1 MASCDV
7 ASNVCLT
14 LAAGIVDR
22 LLQFLDHGTDY
33 ITAETL
39 VAIKDL
45 LRRHPR
51 WADDCIQSVTGIE
64 VDAIAEPAARA
75 AIIFIYGEYGQAM
88 PEAPYMLEPLLQGF
102 AEEEAAGPARYC
114 PPRHRTEGLRPLCR
128 KTQTIRQSKWPAF
141 MAQGQRSGID
151 SGTWSHRR
159 PDSAAR
165 K

>member
-1 MASCDV
+1 M
-7 ASNVCLT
+7 
-14 LAAGIVDR
+14 DR
-22 LLQFLDHGTDY
+22 LLQFLEHGTDY

-39 VAIKDL
+39 VAVKDL

-102 AEEEAAGPARYC
+102 AEEEAEEVRLELLTAAMKLFFKRAPEMRAMLGAALAAGTADANQDVHDRAMMYARLLHHDPAAAGP
-114 PPRHRTEGLRPLCR
+114 HLSTF
-128 KTQTIRQSKWPAF
+128 TQLI
-141 MAQGQRSGID
+141 
-151 SGTWSHRR
+151 
-159 PDSAAR
+159 
-165 K
+165 